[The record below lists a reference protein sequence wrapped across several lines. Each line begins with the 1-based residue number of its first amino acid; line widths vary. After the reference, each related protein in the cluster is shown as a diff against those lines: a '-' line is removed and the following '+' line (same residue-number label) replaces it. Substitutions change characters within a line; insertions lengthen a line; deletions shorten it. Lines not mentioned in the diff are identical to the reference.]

1 MSGKSRQAVRMSNLL
16 EKSKHVNIE
25 AIEDPTLINYLRSA
39 ECILDT
45 NHNHKMS
52 YYLTDLENSEE
63 ADKTMQRI
71 DEDRKKGI
79 LTEAQ
84 MIKVNEVNKRY
95 DDIVRRK
102 IEQYKNKNNNHTS
115 NLQPIKVV
123 NKYAGTT
130 EVYSCIKEFCEE
142 HGYKAQNIV
151 NQFRYYNSNEIQYK
165 GLTIQRIK

>member
-1 MSGKSRQAVRMSNLL
+1 MSGKTRQLVRMSNIL

-25 AIEDPTLINYLRSA
+25 AIEDPTLINYLRLA

-45 NHNHKMS
+45 NSNHKMS
-52 YYLTDLENSEE
+52 YYLQGLENAEE
-63 ADKTMQRI
+63 SDKIMQRI
-71 DEDRKKGI
+71 DEDRERGI

-84 MIKVNEVNKRY
+84 MIKVNEVNNKY
-95 DDIVRRK
+95 DDIVRKK
-102 IEQYKNKNNNHTS
+102 IEQYKNNNNNHTS
-115 NLQPIKVV
+115 NLHPIKVV

-130 EVYSCIKEFCEE
+130 EVFSCIKEFCEE

-151 NQFRYYNSNEIQYK
+151 NHFRYYNSNEIQYK